1 MNNMGIQNILPPKEE
16 QEEEIVL
23 IHRNGLIIALN
34 NSVYQVKL
42 YREPERRIFTTSI
55 ENAFNFLQNNDNS
68 SQNKEEFYIK

>member
-1 MNNMGIQNILPPKEE
+1 MGIQNILPPKEE